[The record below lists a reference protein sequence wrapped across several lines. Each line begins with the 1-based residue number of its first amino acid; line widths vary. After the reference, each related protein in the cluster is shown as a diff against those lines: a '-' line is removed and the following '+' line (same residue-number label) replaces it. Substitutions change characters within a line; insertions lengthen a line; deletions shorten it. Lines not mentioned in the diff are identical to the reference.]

1 MTCGRGW
8 VVCLAVLLGATVA
21 QAQRPRGPFTEPAR
35 SVRSRLY
42 DLRHVK
48 LELALDWDK
57 QELRGRATH
66 TLAPFQDAKSIELD
80 AGRMTIEAV
89 ARPDADPTQ
98 RVPLRFHTHGDKLT
112 VELDHAW
119 PAGEELELAIDYRVV
134 APERGLHF
142 VVPDASEPNQPRM
155 AWTQSE
161 PEDARYWY
169 PCFDAPGERIT
180 SETLVTVPEEYFV
193 LSNGVLASKGESSGG
208 RRTWHW
214 KQEQTHA
221 PYLVSV
227 VAGPFEAHE
236 ADWDGIPIVSYVPP
250 GRLAD
255 APRSFAK
262 TPAMMEFFSQ
272 KIGFRYPWPKYA
284 QICPDEYTW
293 GGMEHTSCTT
303 LNPDTLHDERAHL
316 DVSSDNL
323 VAHELAHQWW
333 GDLLTCK
340 DWGELW
346 LNESFATYF
355 ATLWQE
361 HDQGADEAAWHR
373 RAEADAYFSEDQH
386 QYRRPIVSYRYSNPT
401 VVFDGHAYPK
411 GARVLHML
419 RYVLGEEPFWKALS
433 HYCHEQAFDAVETA
447 DLRTA
452 IAETTGQQLNWF
464 FDQWVHHGG
473 HPEYHVSHTWDE
485 ANKALRL
492 VVKQTQ
498 TLDDL
503 TPLFRMPIEIEL
515 VTDAGAV
522 KQRIEVSKA
531 EETFSFPLE
540 ERPRRVLFDPQDW
553 VLKKV
558 VFEKSKEEWLDQ
570 AQHDPRLICRAD
582 AVTAL
587 AAHPDDEQVQAAL
600 IAVAKNEAFW
610 GVREEAVK
618 ALGKRSGDAVRV
630 ALLAAAKD
638 DPKSAVRRAAVTAL
652 GNFAH
657 PDTSAALRKVVA
669 EDPSYYVAADALQ
682 TLVKVDRA
690 NVKPDLQAALERPS
704 HNEVILRAACDG
716 LADLH
721 DETARAKFLALLEP
735 GVDHK
740 RRSAVMRALARLG
753 GGDKAV
759 TEKLGQQLNDGR
771 LSVRESAIH
780 ALEAT
785 GDPAAVDLLLARRP
799 QELRARTVQSIDAAV
814 AKLRGG
820 NELGELRRRVGS
832 LEEEKKSLES
842 RVKRLEDGSRP

>member
-1 MTCGRGW
+1 MPRLCGW
-8 VVCLAVLLGATVA
+8 AVCFLVVLGAAVA
-21 QAQRPRGPFTEPAR
+21 AAQRPRGPFTEPVR
-35 SVRSRLY
+35 SVRSRAY
-42 DLRHVK
+42 DLQHTR

-66 TLAPFQDAKSIELD
+66 TLRPFQEAKTIELD

-98 RVPLRFHTHGDKLT
+98 RVPLRFHTQGDKLT
-112 VELDHAW
+112 VELDRPW
-119 PAGEELELAIDYRVV
+119 PAGEDLELAIDYRVV
-134 APERGLHF
+134 APDRGLHF
-142 VVPDASEPNQPRM
+142 VLPDASEPNQPRM

-161 PEDARYWY
+161 PEDARFWY

-193 LSNGVLASKGESSGG
+193 LSNGTLVSKGEAKDGK
-208 RRTWHW
+208 RTWHW
-214 KQEQTHA
+214 KQDQNHA

-236 ADWDGIPIVSYVPP
+236 AEWDGIPIVSYVPP

-262 TPAMMEFFSQ
+262 TPAMMQFFSE
-272 KIGFRYPWPKYA
+272 KIGFRYPWVKYA

-361 HDQGADEAAWHR
+361 HDLGADEAAWHR
-373 RAEADAYFSEDQH
+373 RAEANAYFSEDEH
-386 QYRRPIVSYRYSNPT
+386 QYRRPIVSYRYTNPT
-401 VVFDGHAYPK
+401 VVFDSHSYPK

-419 RYVLGEEPFWKALS
+419 RYLLGDEQFWKSLN
-433 HYCHEQAFDAVETA
+433 HYCHEQAFDVVETA

-464 FDQWVHHGG
+464 FNQWVHHGG
-473 HPEYHVSHTWDE
+473 HPEYHVTSNWDE
-485 ANKALRL
+485 ASKSLKL
-492 VVKQTQ
+492 TVEQTQ
-498 TLDDL
+498 TLDEL

-515 VTDAGAV
+515 VTDSGV
-522 KQRIEVSKA
+522 VTKKVEISKA
-531 EETFSFPLE
+531 EETFVFPLE
-540 ERPRRVLFDPQDW
+540 SRPRRVLFDPHDW
-553 VLKKV
+553 VLKKLD
-558 VFEKSKEEWLDQ
+558 FEKSKEEWLDQ
-570 AQHDPRLICRAD
+570 AKHDPRLICRAD
-582 AVTAL
+582 AVVAL
-587 AAHPDDEQVQAAL
+587 GKLLGDEQAEAAL
-600 IAVAKNEAFW
+600 IAAAKGDAFW

-618 ALGKRSGDAVRV
+618 ALGKRSSDAVRV
-630 ALLAAAKD
+630 ALLGVARD
-638 DPKSAVRRAAVTAL
+638 DRKSTVRRAAASAL

-657 PDTSAALRKVVA
+657 ADVSAALRKMVV
-669 EDPSYYVAADALQ
+669 EDPSYYAAADALGS
-682 TLVKVDRA
+682 LVKVDRQG
-690 NVKPDLQAALERPS
+690 VKPDLMAALERPS
-704 HNEVILRAACDG
+704 HNEVILRAACEG
-716 LADLH
+716 LADID
-721 DETARAKFLALLEP
+721 DESSRPKLLAMLEQ
-735 GVDHK
+735 GVPHE
-740 RRSAVMRALARLG
+740 RRSAAMRAIARMG
-753 GGDKAV
+753 KGDKAV

-771 LSVRESAIH
+771 LSVRESAIR
-780 ALEAT
+780 ALAAT
-785 GDPAAVDLLLARRP
+785 NDPAAVDLLQARRP
-799 QELRARTVQSIDAAV
+799 KELRARTVESIDEAI

-820 NELGELRRRVGS
+820 NDLNALRQRVGS
-832 LEEEKKSLES
+832 LEEEKKALEG
-842 RVKRLEDGSRP
+842 RVKKLEDGSKP